1 MLVIRGY
8 LLGWG
13 LMNIL
18 IENAESLE
26 FFTTSG
32 IWSKSAAEGKIFRS
46 TMTAFTAAKQEAIGK
61 FNIVCHIPQTNQFVN
76 LDHGKG
82 KGALAVSE
90 A

>member
-1 MLVIRGY
+1 
-8 LLGWG
+8 
-13 LMNIL
+13 MNIL

-26 FFTTSG
+26 FFTTGG
-32 IWSKSAAEGKIFRS
+32 IWSKSAAEGKVFRT

-82 KGALAVSE
+82 KGAAVVS
-90 A
+90 AA

>member
-1 MLVIRGY
+1 MLVIKGY

-18 IENAESLE
+18 IENAESQE

-82 KGALAVSE
+82 KGAIVASV